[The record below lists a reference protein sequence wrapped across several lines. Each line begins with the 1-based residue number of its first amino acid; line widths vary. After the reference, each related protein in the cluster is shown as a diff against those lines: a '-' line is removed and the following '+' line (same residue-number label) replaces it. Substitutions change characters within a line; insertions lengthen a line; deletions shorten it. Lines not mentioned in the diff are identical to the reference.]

1 MAGILGGISR
11 RLRARRCRRL
21 SERAFE
27 VCRELLAPE
36 TAQSIEE
43 YIYRYN
49 EWGVGVEM
57 LVDTLLESEIR
68 VSAAQ
73 KEAIM
78 EAMDAMGLDRSQS
91 ELKVEEWSSR
101 CS

>member
-1 MAGILGGISR
+1 MTGVFGGISR
-11 RLRARRCRRL
+11 RLHARRCRRL

-27 VCRELLAPE
+27 LSRELLSPE
-36 TAQSIEE
+36 IAQAVEE
-43 YIYRYN
+43 YIYKYN

-57 LVDTLLESEIR
+57 LVDALLEGEIR

-73 KEAIM
+73 KRAIM

-91 ELKVEEWSSR
+91 ELEVDIQA
-101 CS
+101 